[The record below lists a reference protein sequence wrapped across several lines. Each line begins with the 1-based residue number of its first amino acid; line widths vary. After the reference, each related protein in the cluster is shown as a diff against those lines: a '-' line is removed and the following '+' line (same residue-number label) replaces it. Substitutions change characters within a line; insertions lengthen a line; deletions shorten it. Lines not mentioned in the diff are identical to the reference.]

1 MNQLDIPGLDEKI
14 KEEFVQRLEAVSKKE
29 KELDRVEFI
38 YFNSPNREDVSRAKE
53 RAYTLRKEI
62 SGDNTLAQM
71 EEYSALSAPL
81 LKRYQENL
89 GKVRKVSFFGSRSK
103 VQGSDVELLNEFL
116 VLARNYIEVDDRA
129 LRVSRCRSCDAEL
142 SQSFEKNE
150 KLICGVCGEIFHVV
164 EEASPYKDSQRNSGS
179 SKPGYVTKL
188 QFLEVIEK
196 FQAKKNTRI
205 PLEVKEKIVSE
216 LKKYGIPLE
225 SVTKKHIYMVL
236 VDNNLTDYYEELS
249 LLLWE
254 LNGTLPP
261 DISAYQE
268 ELSNCYDV
276 YEKVYLQIKE
286 KERRKSLNAWYVL
299 YKLLQHLKYTPN
311 PDDFCFLKNT
321 MKTRDCDEKFLEVCK
336 RLGWNDF
343 RYTL

>member
-1 MNQLDIPGLDEKI
+1 MNQLDIPSLDEKV
-14 KEEFVQRLEAVSKKE
+14 KQELTQRLEAISKKE
-29 KELDRVEFI
+29 RELDRVEFI
-38 YFNSPNREDVSRAKE
+38 YFNSPNREDVCRAKE
-53 RAYTLRKEI
+53 RAFALRKEI
-62 SGDNTLAQM
+62 SGDDTLSRM
-71 EEYSALSAPL
+71 EEYSTLSAPL
-81 LKRYQENL
+81 LEKYRENL
-89 GKVRKVSFFGSRSK
+89 GKVRKVSFFGSRPK
-103 VQGSDVELLNEFL
+103 EQDADVSLLNEFIK
-116 VLARNYIEVDDRA
+116 LAKNYIEIDDRA
-129 LRVSRCRSCDAEL
+129 LRASRCRSCNAEL
-142 SQSFEKNE
+142 SQSVEKDE
-150 KLICGVCGEIFHVV
+150 KLICGECGEIFHVV
-164 EEASPYKDSQRNSGS
+164 EESSPYKDSRNCGS
-179 SKPGYVTKL
+179 NKAGYVTKL

-205 PLEVKEKIVSE
+205 PLEVKEKIE
-216 LKKYGIPLE
+216 ADLKKYGIPLE
-225 SVTKKHIYMVL
+225 KVTKKHIYMVL

-268 ELSNCYDV
+268 DLSNCYDI

-299 YKLLQHLKYTPN
+299 YKLLQHLKYVPN

-336 RLGWNDF
+336 KLGWTDF